1 MFRNDTVVIAFD
13 GTRENGEIELR
24 YDISE
29 ASENAPLTQEIYAG
43 EDCDQTPQTGFISVA
58 TDVMVDSSAGGYTPV
73 NSTIDISTAT
83 ISTSADFYNLSPD
96 ETSANITFCV
106 RTDFGSI
113 SYWNGTANVDGSVVY
128 SMVKLGI
135 TIDLAVGFSSAAVS
149 IEEAA
154 TTEQAE
160 DAEIVS
166 DLTACECDSSAT
178 TLTCNASPSTYTQND
193 VLDICVD
200 AGDQAVIT
208 SFREVRLSQAAS
220 GISTETVDDAGAT
233 NAISSVARLD
243 ESTSVISTRLISA
256 FFADGSAVTMSG
268 TALLGFAGRRK
279 LSSVNSSNG
288 LRGLR
293 QLQEGGEGAFDIEFS
308 LAPELEEDT
317 AGSSASRVLDF
328 IMPVAMVFAMG
339 SVGLL

>member
-1 MFRNDTVVIAFD
+1 MNENETV
-13 GTRENGEIELR
+13 
-24 YDISE
+24 
-29 ASENAPLTQEIYAG
+29 TQEIYAG
-43 EDCDQTPQTGFISVA
+43 EDCDVTPQVGFISVA
-58 TDVMVDSSAGGYTPV
+58 TNVMTDASTGGYTPV
-73 NSTIDISTAT
+73 NSTIDIDTAT
-83 ISTSADFYNLSPD
+83 VSDSSDFYSLSSD
-96 ETSANITFCV
+96 GTSANITFCV

-113 SYWNGTANVDGSVVY
+113 SYFDGTADVSGSVVY

-135 TIDLAVGFSSAAVS
+135 TIDLAVGFDSATVS

-154 TTEQAE
+154 TSEQTE
-160 DAEIVS
+160 DAELVS
-166 DLTACECDSSAT
+166 NIAACECDSSVT
-178 TLTCNASPSTYTQND
+178 PLTCNALPNTYTQND

-208 SFREVRLSQAAS
+208 SFREVTLTQAAS
-220 GISTETVDDAGAT
+220 GISTETVDDTGAT
-233 NAISSVARLD
+233 NAISTVGGLD
-243 ESTSVISTRLISA
+243 ASISVISTRLISA

-308 LAPELEEDT
+308 LAAELEEDT
-317 AGSSASRVLDF
+317 AGSSASHVLDF

-339 SVGLL
+339 GVGLL